1 MISKNN
7 YNTISFYPF
16 ADYFRQKQ
24 NSTMRRI
31 VFDIETCS
39 LPFETLAPTQQEYL
53 LKYAEKETDPDK
65 KQQMTDEAIRYTSL
79 YPFTAKCIVI
89 GIYDVEKEKSYI
101 YYESENLEEWK
112 SEDGKTSYKGVTEKE
127 MLESFWRIAEKVD
140 QFITFNGRNFDVPFL
155 MLRSA
160 MLQVRPSINL
170 LGNRYNETHIDLL
183 EQLTFYGITRKFN
196 LDFYCHAFGIESPK
210 SKDISGM
217 EVKTLYE
224 AGRIKDIA
232 IYCGKDIYATYQLFK
247 IWEKYLKF

>member
-1 MISKNN
+1 MK
-7 YNTISFYPF
+7 
-16 ADYFRQKQ
+16 
-24 NSTMRRI
+24 RI

-39 LPFETLAPTQQEYL
+39 YPFESLSASQQEYL
-53 LKYAEKETDPDK
+53 LKYAEKETDSSK
-65 KQQMTDEAIRYTSL
+65 KQQMTEEAIRYTSL

-89 GIYDVEKEKSYI
+89 GIYDIEKGKSYV
-101 YYESENLEEWK
+101 YYESENKEEWK
-112 SEDGKTSYKGVTEKE
+112 SEDEKTSYKGLSEKE

-140 QFITFNGRNFDVPFL
+140 QFVTFNGRNFDVPFL

-160 MLQVRPSINL
+160 MLRIKPSINL
-170 LGNRYNETHIDLL
+170 LGSRYNDKHIDLL

-196 LDFYCHAFGIESPK
+196 LDFYCQSFGIESPK

-232 IYCGKDIYATYQLFK
+232 IYCSKDIYATYQLFD
-247 IWEKYLKF
+247 IWEKFLKF